1 MYIGIFNIY
10 DTEQL

>member
-1 MYIGIFNIY
+1 MYLGIFNIY